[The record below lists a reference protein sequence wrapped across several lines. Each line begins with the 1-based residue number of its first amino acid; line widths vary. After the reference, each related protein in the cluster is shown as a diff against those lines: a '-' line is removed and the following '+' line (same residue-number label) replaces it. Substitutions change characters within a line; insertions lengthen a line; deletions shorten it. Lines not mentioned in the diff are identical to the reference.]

1 MGVTRMAGVA
11 AAFGRDLDFDLDRI
25 TTIIGQARRA
35 GVALL
40 VLPDAALGGYLD
52 DLRNPDPAELP
63 PALAPDDP
71 LLHKI
76 AEAAA
81 EMVVCLGYCE
91 AGPDGRRYPRRL
103 PVLEYP
109 THAELRRVDATTT
122 WTTSVCTG
130 SLLLGAAGLLDGRR
144 ATSHWLALEQL
155 TRFGA
160 EPTGERVV
168 FDGKYVTAAGVSA
181 GIDMALRL
189 VARIAGDEVAQG
201 VQLGIE
207 YDPQP
212 PFDAG
217 SPEKAPA
224 AVVDFVDA
232 QLRPMVEGRIP
243 A

>member
-1 MGVTRMAGVA
+1 M
-11 AAFGRDLDFDLDRI
+11 
-25 TTIIGQARRA
+25 
-35 GVALL
+35 
-40 VLPDAALGGYLD
+40 
-52 DLRNPDPAELP
+52 
-63 PALAPDDP
+63 
-71 LLHKI
+71 
-76 AEAAA
+76 
-81 EMVVCLGYCE
+81 
-91 AGPDGRRYPRRL
+91 
-103 PVLEYP
+103 
-109 THAELRRVDATTT
+109 
-122 WTTSVCTG
+122 
-130 SLLLGAAGLLDGRR
+130 
-144 ATSHWLALEQL
+144 
-155 TRFGA
+155 
-160 EPTGERVV
+160 V